1 MKLKNEMNPEPE
13 ILTMSNPNLKVELH
27 SILMVSFIC
36 LS

>member
-13 ILTMSNPNLKVELH
+13 ILRMSNPNLNAELH
-27 SILMVSFIC
+27 SILYGVFY